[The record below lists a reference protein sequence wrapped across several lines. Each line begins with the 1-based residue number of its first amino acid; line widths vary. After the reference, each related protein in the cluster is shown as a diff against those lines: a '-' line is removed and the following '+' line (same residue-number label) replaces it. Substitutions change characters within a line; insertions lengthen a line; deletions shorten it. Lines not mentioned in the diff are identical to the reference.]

1 MQEIAQVNIPLTK
14 GIKHVVFSNDGNYL
28 GCSDMSDDHSI
39 AIFKVGGKQGLFCV
53 AKGKGVREN
62 IMSLG
67 FNPQG
72 GILVAT
78 CVKSVVFF

>member
-1 MQEIAQVNIPLTK
+1 
-14 GIKHVVFSNDGNYL
+14 
-28 GCSDMSDDHSI
+28 MSDDHSI

-67 FNPQG
+67 FNP
-72 GILVAT
+72 
-78 CVKSVVFF
+78 